1 MNTLKD
7 YVDWKLTHCDKTAEA
22 EGYPLIIENCKTNK
36 KMKELQIYGNS
47 LPAIQK
53 DKNLFNIENIV
64 EYVFT
69 YNYAEWLDDRSGI
82 IMTSKF
88 TNGSNIGY
96 LKNLCPDLKV
106 GHKFVVSFET
116 NAVRHGSLVNY
127 FYLVGTS
134 LQLYTG
140 TQYTC
145 TQEMLDGQL
154 YAYSGE
160 TENPYI
166 KNIQFEIENL
176 VSTGELITD
185 TTDINYGKYKIPV
198 IQRSKNIFNIENLR
212 WQIINTSTQ
221 WLDDHSGIIMKY
233 GFTNGGSIGY
243 LKDLCPGLKVGD
255 KFVFNFE
262 TNAVRNGNPVRIFY
276 LLGASLEMRRGT
288 QYTCT
293 QEMLDSDVFAYSGQ
307 TENAYIKNIQFEIG
321 DTVTNYEP
329 YKEPII
335 TNIFLDEPLRKLG
348 DYADYID
355 FKSGKVVRI
364 IKEFAMAA
372 IKSMGL
378 YAYTNFGCTNTY
390 RCVLS
395 DMKNLTSLE
404 ASTYT
409 FPIYSNMFPNGGY
422 AAMQTK
428 TSIGYSEAKYLYF
441 NFEDEN
447 NNYGI
452 TDVDSCRAWLVQNNP
467 IIYYPMDTPTE
478 ESIYCE
484 LPKLDAKT
492 TIIEVD
498 TSLTP
503 SNAYGK
509 YIKG

>member
-7 YVDWKLTHCDKTAEA
+7 YVDWKLTHADKIAEV
-22 EGYPLIIENCKTNK
+22 EGYPLIMENCKRHNPLK
-36 KMKELQIYGNS
+36 DLKVYGNCFQDGTPTPENPIEVQS
-47 LPAIQK
+47 VGDLVTDESDINYGKYKIAVVQRG
-53 DKNLFNIENIV
+53 KNLFNIETLKPPIIST
-64 EYVFT
+64 T
-69 YNYAEWLDDRSGI
+69 YAQWLDDHSGVT
-82 IMTSKF
+82 MSSKYE
-88 TNGSNIGY
+88 NGNSLGY

-106 GHKFVVSFET
+106 G
-116 NAVRHGSLVNY
+116 
-127 FYLVGTS
+127 
-134 LQLYTG
+134 
-140 TQYTC
+140 
-145 TQEMLDGQL
+145 
-154 YAYSGE
+154 
-160 TENPYI
+160 
-166 KNIQFEIENL
+166 
-176 VSTGELITD
+176 
-185 TTDINYGKYKIPV
+185 
-198 IQRSKNIFNIENLR
+198 
-212 WQIINTSTQ
+212 
-221 WLDDHSGIIMKY
+221 
-233 GFTNGGSIGY
+233 
-243 LKDLCPGLKVGD
+243 D
-255 KFVFNFE
+255 KFVFDFE

-276 LLGASLEMRRGT
+276 LVGASLEMYKGT

-293 QEMLDSDVFAYSGQ
+293 QAMLDSQLYAYSGQ
-307 TENAYIKNIQFEIG
+307 TEYPYIKNIQFEIG
-321 DTVTNYEP
+321 DTVTNYES

-348 DYADYID
+348 DYTDYID
-355 FKSGKVVRI
+355 FKAGKVVRI

-478 ESIYCE
+478 EPIYCE